1 MGNKMNIMKSIF
13 TFLFFIGFVNTY
25 FSAEEIN
32 DGIEMNNTG
41 STLASVA
48 RELRVTTPQISDDIT
63 CNQQVFLKIPEFTTN
78 LFRCIYN
85 FASENGDDIA
95 SRTTGAFLA
104 WKIFNSIH

>member
-1 MGNKMNIMKSIF
+1 MRNKINVMKSIF
-13 TFLFFIGFVNTY
+13 SFLFFIGFVNTY

-32 DGIEMNNTG
+32 DDTEINNT
-41 STLASVA
+41 SSALTLVT
-48 RELRVTTPQISDDIT
+48 RELKIATPQISDDIT
-63 CNQQVFLKIPEFTTN
+63 CNQQIFLKISELTTN

-85 FASENGDDIA
+85 FASENGGDIA